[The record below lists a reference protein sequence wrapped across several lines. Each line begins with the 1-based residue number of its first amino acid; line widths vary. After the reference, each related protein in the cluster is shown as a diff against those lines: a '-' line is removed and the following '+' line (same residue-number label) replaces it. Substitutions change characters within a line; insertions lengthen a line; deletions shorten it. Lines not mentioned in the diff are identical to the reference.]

1 LRIGEAGVTPG
12 NRKINWYETC
22 LSLGIL
28 LVLTLIGSV
37 VFKQQYEFNPAII
50 QSPNIRSVGPGKVQP
65 APAGSVKALIQL
77 EQSILPLTPQETF
90 TPDNLSDKING
101 KAELYLS
108 AGFNRLDSQRF
119 TDRRNP
125 DRWMEIFIYDMG
137 NSENAFAVYS
147 GQQRDDAAPI
157 DLGPLSYATGN
168 ALYLA
173 HGPYYIEFIG
183 SEAASEM
190 LQAMRKMLE
199 LYIND
204 TPVESAPI
212 AGKNIFPAKGLDPDS
227 ITLIP
232 TDAFGYSGFNQIFTA
247 EYNLSNNELTA
258 FVSRRESPEDAV
270 RLAEGYYRFLLRF
283 GGKDAS
289 IDNKLMP
296 EKAFMIEI
304 LDSYEVF
311 FTYGNYIAGVHE
323 AADPA
328 EALELIG
335 ALTGHLKDGSRGE

>member
-1 LRIGEAGVTPG
+1 MRIGEAGVTSG

-28 LVLTLIGSV
+28 LVLTLIGSA
-37 VFKQQYEFNPAII
+37 VFKQQYEFNPAVI
-50 QSPNIRSVGPGKVQP
+50 QSPDIRPGAPGQVQSEP
-65 APAGSVKALIQL
+65 ARSMKSLIRLGQN
-77 EQSILPLTPQETF
+77 ILPLTPPETF

-108 AGFNRLDSQRF
+108 AGFKRLDSQRF
-119 TDRRNP
+119 TDRRSA
-125 DRWMEIFIYDMG
+125 DHWMEIFIFDMG
-137 NSENAFAVYS
+137 ARENAFAVYS

-183 SEAASEM
+183 SEAAAEM
-190 LQAMRKMLE
+190 LQAMREMLE

-204 TPVESAPI
+204 TPVSSEPV
-212 AGKNIFPAKGLDPDS
+212 AGINLFPGKGLDPDS

-232 TDAFGYSGFNQIFTA
+232 TDAFGYSGFNRIFTA
-247 EYNLSNNELTA
+247 EYNLSNTELTA
-258 FVSRRESPEDAV
+258 FVSRRESPEDAA
-270 RLAEGYYRFLLRF
+270 RLTDGYYKFLIRF
-283 GGKDAS
+283 GGTDVE
-289 IDNKLMP
+289 IDNEMIP
-296 EKAFMIEI
+296 EKTYMVEI
-304 LDSYEVF
+304 LDSYEIF
-311 FTYGNYIAGVHE
+311 FTHGNYVVGVHE

-328 EALELIG
+328 QALKLIEALIS
-335 ALTGHLKDGSRGE
+335 HFKDGSRGK